1 MSSGPEST
9 DRESGGGF
17 RTACPY
23 CGFKTLD
30 DEASFC
36 SRCGK
41 PLHTAALLVRRRERV
56 EWLEQIQEIGTAP
69 SGAAPDARELMERMR
84 EDERLDQ
91 GEDGSDGEAQ
101 PAYAQPER
109 PAAGWRLALRRTRRQ
124 WLPPALALLI
134 GCAAVAGVLFRELQL
149 NERAE
154 EWQRQAYREAL
165 AGRYPQAEQLLEQA
179 AETRPSGAGLL
190 RDLDI
195 ARQARRLDDQVKE
208 AARLLESGRLEQ
220 AEGELRQVQAA
231 VANRQERVFDPV
243 RGRIGDEAARLA
255 VKQVSEELDGL
266 GSVAELA
273 DRLQR
278 LRGLQDAGASQLRQR
293 ILDLIVETGSAK
305 AESLLRGR
313 DYSAALAAVAEAR
326 EHAGAVEPLKELEER
341 IGRERENYEQQERQ
355 RLDAARQIAY
365 DEQLRNRT
373 AAVAVRNVKVSR
385 DEQGRAVVSGEVES
399 KATRG
404 IHSVQLEYK
413 LLDAEG
419 RGVGT
424 ITAGTEP
431 GVSIEPGGK
440 ASFRGVGTMLPGN
453 LSAVITKATWYIE

>member
-9 DRESGGGF
+9 ERESGGI
-17 RTACPY
+17 RTPCPY

-69 SGAAPDARELMERMR
+69 AGGTPDARELMERMR

-91 GEDGSDGEAQ
+91 AEESSSERPR
-101 PAYAQPER
+101 PAYAQAER
-109 PAAGWRLALRRTRRQ
+109 PAAGWRESLRRTRRQ
-124 WLPPALALLI
+124 WLPPALALLV
-134 GCAAVAGVLFRELQL
+134 GCAGIAGVLVRELRL

-154 EWQRQAYREAL
+154 AWQQQASREAL
-165 AGRYPQAEQLLEQA
+165 AGRYPQAEQLLERA
-179 AETRPSGAGLL
+179 AEMRPDGAGLL

-195 ARQARRLDDQVKE
+195 TRQARRLDDQVEE

-255 VKQVSEELDGL
+255 VKQVSQELDGL
-266 GSVAELA
+266 DSVAELA

-293 ILDLIVETGSAK
+293 ILDLIVETGSAQ
-305 AESLLRGR
+305 AEALLRGR

-326 EHAGAVEPLKELEER
+326 EHAGAVEPLKELEAR
-341 IGRERENYEQQERQ
+341 IGRERENYERQEQQ

-373 AAVAVRNVKVSR
+373 AAVAVRGVKVSR
-385 DEQGRAVVSGEVES
+385 DEEGRAVVSGEVES

-419 RGVGT
+419 RTVGT
-424 ITAGTEP
+424 VTAGTEP
-431 GVSIEPGGK
+431 GVSIEPGGR
-440 ASFRGVGTMLPGN
+440 AAFRGAASLPAGE
-453 LSAVITKATWYIE
+453 LTAIITKATWYIE

>member
-9 DRESGGGF
+9 KRESGGI

-91 GEDGSDGEAQ
+91 AEHAPADPSR
-101 PAYAQPER
+101 PAYAQAER
-109 PAAGWRLALRRTRRQ
+109 PAAGWRMALRRTRRQ

-134 GCAAVAGVLFRELQL
+134 GCAGIAGVLARELRL
-149 NERAE
+149 NDRAE
-154 EWQRQAYREAL
+154 AWQQQASREAL
-165 AGRYPQAEQLLEQA
+165 AGRYPQAEQLLERA
-179 AETRPSGAGLL
+179 AQVRPDGAGLL

-208 AARLLESGRLEQ
+208 AARLLEGGRLEQ

-231 VANRQERVFDPV
+231 MANRQERVFDPV

-255 VKQVSEELDGL
+255 VKQVSQELDGL
-266 GSVAELA
+266 DSVAELA

-278 LRGLQDAGASQLRQR
+278 LRGLQDAGAAQLRQR
-293 ILDLIVETGSAK
+293 ILDLIVETGAAK
-305 AESLLRGR
+305 AEALLRAR

-326 EHAGAVEPLKELEER
+326 EHAGAVEPLKELEAR
-341 IGRERENYEQQERQ
+341 IGRERENYERQEQQ
-355 RLDAARQIAY
+355 RLAAARQIAY

-373 AAVAVRNVKVSR
+373 AAVAVRSVKVGR
-385 DEQGRAVVSGEVES
+385 DGEGRAVVTGEVES

-419 RGVGT
+419 RSVGT
-424 ITAGTEP
+424 VTARTEP
-431 GVSIEPGGK
+431 DVSIEPGGR
-440 ASFRGVGTMLPGN
+440 ASFRGVRTMPPGE
-453 LSAVITKATWYIE
+453 LTAVITKATWYIE